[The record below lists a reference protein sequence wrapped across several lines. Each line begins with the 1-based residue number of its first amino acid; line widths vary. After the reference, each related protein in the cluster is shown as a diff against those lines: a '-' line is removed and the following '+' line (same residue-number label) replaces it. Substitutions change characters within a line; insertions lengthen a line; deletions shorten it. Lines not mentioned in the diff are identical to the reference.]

1 MQEKKL
7 FLREAEPSDL
17 DLLFEWANNEF
28 VRQNAFHTKP
38 ITYEEH
44 KKWFEKL
51 LNDREQIQFIMYL
64 GDEPVGQARLT
75 VNMEEAEIDYSIA
88 AEKRGMGYGKELI
101 RLVQD
106 IVYNEY
112 ASIKKLTA
120 KVKASNAASI
130 YCFRKNGF
138 SEVYH
143 QYEYEMAE
151 HRPEKNI
158 EPEISGGGQET
169 FLYLTNNKNTLDL
182 FEWISKRCSA
192 VILSDRLDID
202 VLKRLRP
209 KLVISYNYIYMIS
222 KECIEY
228 MDGV

>member
-28 VRQNAFHTKP
+28 VRQNAFHTK
-38 ITYEEH
+38 
-44 KKWFEKL
+44 
-51 LNDREQIQFIMYL
+51 QIHFILYL

-88 AEKRGMGYGKELI
+88 VEKRGMGYGKELI

-158 EPEISGGGQET
+158 EPEISGGSR
-169 FLYLTNNKNTLDL
+169 KP
-182 FEWISKRCSA
+182 S
-192 VILSDRLDID
+192 
-202 VLKRLRP
+202 
-209 KLVISYNYIYMIS
+209 
-222 KECIEY
+222 CI
-228 MDGV
+228 

>member
-28 VRQNAFHTKP
+28 VRQNAFNTKP

-158 EPEISGGGQET
+158 EPEISGGSR
-169 FLYLTNNKNTLDL
+169 KP
-182 FEWISKRCSA
+182 S
-192 VILSDRLDID
+192 
-202 VLKRLRP
+202 
-209 KLVISYNYIYMIS
+209 
-222 KECIEY
+222 CI
-228 MDGV
+228 